1 MRRLLDLT
9 LPPLET
15 PVQRTRLIAT
25 TATAGLVVGG
35 LLIGTPAS
43 AQPKSSPQA
52 STEGTVEL
60 QAKLHQLNR
69 SGARGTATATVTGT
83 TIDSFTLTARG
94 LTPDGPHATHIH
106 YGETA
111 ENECPTMG
119 DATERRTDGSRRLT
133 TSDGVPSY
141 GPIVVTLTTE
151 PGGTTPGDALDLVNA
166 PMSKGGFLSYSR
178 TGIEFTDVAGTGYG
192 ATGTGTAEQ
201 IAESIRAGE
210 GVVVVHGVD
219 YNGNGTYDFDSAGAS
234 DLTSAAPAEATD
246 PALCGVLVQR
256 NH

>member
-1 MRRLLDLT
+1 MQHTRLLAIT
-9 LPPLET
+9 
-15 PVQRTRLIAT
+15 AT
-25 TATAGLVVGG
+25 TGLVVGG
-35 LLIGTPAS
+35 LLVGTPAS
-43 AQPKSSPQA
+43 AQPKSPKNA
-52 STEGTVEL
+52 STSGTVDL

-94 LTPDGPHATHIH
+94 LTPDGPHAAHIH

-119 DATERRTDGSRRLT
+119 DASERRTDGSRRLST
-133 TSDGVPSY
+133 LDGVPSY
-141 GPIVVTLTTE
+141 GPIVVSLTTDT
-151 PGGTTPGDALDLVNA
+151 GGTTPADALNLQTA

-178 TGIEFTDVAGTGYG
+178 KDIEFTDVAGTGYG
-192 ATGTGTAEQ
+192 ATGTGTAAQ
-201 IAESIRAGE
+201 IAEAIRAGE

-219 YNGNGTYDFDSAGAS
+219 YNRNGMYDFDSAGAS
-234 DLTSAAPAEATD
+234 DLTADLPAEGTD

-256 NH
+256 PH

>member
-1 MRRLLDLT
+1 
-9 LPPLET
+9 
-15 PVQRTRLIAT
+15 VQRTRLIAT

-43 AQPKSSPQA
+43 AQPKSHPHA
-52 STEGTVEL
+52 STTGTVEL
-60 QAKLHQLNR
+60 EAKLHQLNR

-83 TIDSFTLTARG
+83 TIDSFALSARG

-119 DATERRTDGSRRLT
+119 DASERRTDGSRRLT
-133 TSDGVPSY
+133 TLDGVPSY
-141 GPIVVTLTTE
+141 GPIVVTLTNR
-151 PGGTTPGDALDLVNA
+151 PGGTTPADALDLANA
-166 PMSKGGFLSYSR
+166 PMARDGVLDYFR
-178 TGIEFTDVAGTGYG
+178 TGIPFTDVAGTGYG
-192 ATGTGTAEQ
+192 ATGTGTAAQ
-201 IAESIRAGE
+201 IAEAIRAGE

-219 YNGNGTYDFDSAGAS
+219 YNRNGMYDFDSAGES
-234 DLTSAAPAEATD
+234 DLTADLPAEGTD